1 MINEITDSCTQKM
14 QASIEHMHRDFK
26 TLRTGKV
33 LISVLDNVKIDYYG
47 TPTPLDQI
55 GSVIATDATTIVI
68 NPWEKNLLS
77 DLESAIF
84 AANIGVS
91 PNSDGDVIK
100 LFFPPMTVDQ
110 RKESVKQM
118 KGMGENAKVSI
129 RNDRRDAN
137 DKVKKLEKEV
147 IANPSNAEFW
157 DNYDAIYETY
167 KGAVIKI
174 NQFEEYGDQLQ
185 LDSNQL
191 MSKFVNLRDE
201 ISENCDG
208 KWQIGIIRKYC
219 NNGNDQFL
227 QFCKQFDK

>member
-137 DKVKKLEKEV
+137 DKVKKLEKDKE
-147 IANPSNAEFW
+147 ITQDESKSAQE
-157 DNYDAIYETY
+157 I
-167 KGAVIKI
+167 IQKI
-174 NQFEEYGDQLQ
+174 TD
-185 LDSNQL
+185 
-191 MSKFVNLRDE
+191 KFITQIDGILREKESE
-201 ISENCDG
+201 IL
-208 KWQIGIIRKYC
+208 KV
-219 NNGNDQFL
+219 
-227 QFCKQFDK
+227 